1 MKRRIL
7 KGCGRDL
14 ARNFIQANG
23 EQGFRRPR
31 NFVLAGG
38 ARNFTS
44 ADGWQNFTRASG
56 ERNFISV
63 QGGLNFISAGRARN
77 FNFIN
82 NFSFINAARNF
93 TLALAVACILSG
105 CDGGS
110 DAQDREQNAR
120 SEQNFSAGN
129 QGQNF
134 NKSADSSE
142 QNSAQSPVQNSTQ
155 GSVQNSVPH
164 GFESKQK
171 SDLNSTI
178 DELANDAKV
187 LGEALQNLQKKA
199 PEALSDFAAR
209 NVDRT
214 KDLLKQGEAAAREAG
229 KNLDQMGESLQGII
243 KDANESLGKV
253 LEGFG
258 VQLRQEPH
266 GGRSQGSGKSPKER
280 DDRSDYSDDAVGQSF
295 RI

>member
-7 KGCGRDL
+7 KRRGRDS
-14 ARNFIQANG
+14 AQNFIRASG
-23 EQGFRRPR
+23 EPGFGGLR
-31 NFVLAGG
+31 NFVSAGG

-44 ADGWQNFTRASG
+44 AYVG
-56 ERNFISV
+56 RNFIKIGSGQNFISA
-63 QGGLNFISAGRARN
+63 QGRLNFISAGRARN

-82 NFSFINAARNF
+82 DFSFINAARNF
-93 TLALAVACILSG
+93 TLALAASCVLSG

-110 DAQDREQNAR
+110 DAQNREQSAR
-120 SEQNFSAGN
+120 SEQNFSASN
-129 QGQNF
+129 KGQNF
-134 NKSADSSE
+134 NKSADSSG
-142 QNSAQSPVQNSTQ
+142 QNSTQ
-155 GSVQNSVPH
+155 GSVPQ
-164 GFESKQK
+164 GFERKQK

-199 PEALSDFAAR
+199 PEALSDFAVR
-209 NVDRT
+209 NADRIE
-214 KDLLKQGEAAAREAG
+214 DLLKQGEAAAREAG

-258 VQLRQEPH
+258 VQPRQEPR
-266 GGRSQGSGKSPKER
+266 GGRSQER
-280 DDRSDYSDDAVGQSF
+280 DDNSDPEEAAGRQSF

>member
-7 KGCGRDL
+7 KGCGRDS
-14 ARNFIQANG
+14 AQNFI
-23 EQGFRRPR
+23 
-31 NFVLAGG
+31 
-38 ARNFTS
+38 
-44 ADGWQNFTRASG
+44 RASG
-56 ERNFISV
+56 ELGFERERNFV
-63 QGGLNFISAGRARN
+63 SAGSGRN

-82 NFSFINAARNF
+82 DFSFINAARNF
-93 TLALAVACILSG
+93 TLALAAVCILGG
-105 CDGGS
+105 CDGVS
-110 DAQDREQNAR
+110 DAQDREQSTR

-134 NKSADSSE
+134 NKSADSSG
-142 QNSAQSPVQNSTQ
+142 QNSVQSSTQNSTQ
-155 GSVQNSVPH
+155 GSVQNSAPQ

-199 PEALSDFAAR
+199 PEVLSDFAAR
-209 NVDRT
+209 NADRT

-229 KNLDQMGESLQGII
+229 KNLDKMGQSLQGII
-243 KDANESLGKV
+243 KDANESLSKV

-258 VQLRQEPH
+258 VQPRQESR
-266 GGRSQGSGKSPKER
+266 GGRSQER
-280 DDRSDYSDDAVGQSF
+280 DDNSDPEEADGRQSF

>member
-7 KGCGRDL
+7 KGCRRDS
-14 ARNFIQANG
+14 AQNFIRTSG
-23 EQGFRRPR
+23 EQGFERWQ
-31 NFVLAGG
+31 NFDSADG

-44 ADGWQNFTRASG
+44 TQGGQNFIRASDG
-56 ERNFISV
+56 R
-63 QGGLNFISAGRARN
+63 NFISAGRARN

-82 NFSFINAARNF
+82 DFSFISAARNF
-93 TLALAVACILSG
+93 TLALAAACVLGG

-110 DAQDREQNAR
+110 DAQNREKSTR

-134 NKSADSSE
+134 NKSTDSSGRNSVQSST
-142 QNSAQSPVQNSTQ
+142 QNSMQ
-155 GSVQNSVPH
+155 GSTQNSVPQ
-164 GFESKQK
+164 GFESKQN

-187 LGEALQNLQKKA
+187 LGAALQNLQKKA
-199 PEALSDFAAR
+199 PEVLNDFAAR
-209 NVDRT
+209 NADRIE
-214 KDLLKQGEAAAREAG
+214 DLLKQGEAAAREAG
-229 KNLDQMGESLQGII
+229 KNLDQMGQILQGII

-258 VQLRQEPH
+258 VQPRQEPR
-266 GGRSQGSGKSPKER
+266 GGRSQER
-280 DDRSDYSDDAVGQSF
+280 DDNSDPEEAAGRQSF

>member
-14 ARNFIQANG
+14 AHNFI
-23 EQGFRRPR
+23 
-31 NFVLAGG
+31 
-38 ARNFTS
+38 
-44 ADGWQNFTRASG
+44 RASG
-56 ERNFISV
+56 ERGFGRLRNFISAGRRQNFTSAYGGRNFISA

-82 NFSFINAARNF
+82 DFSFISVVRNF
-93 TLALAVACILSG
+93 TLALAAACVLSG

-110 DAQDREQNAR
+110 DAQDREQSAG

-134 NKSADSSE
+134 NKSTDSSR
-142 QNSAQSPVQNSTQ
+142 QNSAQSSILKSTQGSTQNSTQ
-155 GSVQNSVPH
+155 GSVQNSVPQ

-187 LGEALQNLQKKA
+187 LGEALQNLQKKT

-229 KNLDQMGESLQGII
+229 KNLDKMGESLQGII
-243 KDANESLGKV
+243 KDANDSLGKV

-258 VQLRQEPH
+258 VQPRQEQP
-266 GGRSQGSGKSPKER
+266 GGRSQER
-280 DDRSDYSDDAVGQSF
+280 DDNLDPEEAAGRQSF

>member
-14 ARNFIQANG
+14 AQNFIRASG
-23 EQGFRRPR
+23 EPGFGRLR
-31 NFVLAGG
+31 NSVSTGSG
-38 ARNFTS
+38 RNFTS
-44 ADGWQNFTRASG
+44 ADGGQNFTWASDG
-56 ERNFISV
+56 
-63 QGGLNFISAGRARN
+63 QNFISADRVRN

-82 NFSFINAARNF
+82 DFSFISAARNF
-93 TLALAVACILSG
+93 TLALVATCILSG

-110 DAQDREQNAR
+110 DAQDREQSAR

-134 NKSADSSE
+134 NKSTDSSG
-142 QNSAQSPVQNSTQ
+142 QNSAQSPTQNSTQ
-155 GSVQNSVPH
+155 GSVRNSVPQ
-164 GFESKQK
+164 GFEGKQK

-209 NVDRT
+209 NADRT
-214 KDLLKQGEAAAREAG
+214 KDLLKQGEAVAREAG
-229 KNLDQMGESLQGII
+229 KNLDQMGQSLQGII

-253 LEGFG
+253 LESFG
-258 VQLRQEPH
+258 VQPRQEPR
-266 GGRSQGSGKSPKER
+266 GGRLQEH
-280 DDRSDYSDDAVGQSF
+280 DDNLDPEEAAGRQSF

>member
-7 KGCGRDL
+7 KECGRDL
-14 ARNFIQANG
+14 AQNFIRAGG
-23 EQGFRRPR
+23 EQGFGRWR
-31 NFVLAGG
+31 NFDSADG
-38 ARNFTS
+38 ARNFTL
-44 ADGWQNFTRASG
+44 AYGGQNFTRASDG
-56 ERNFISV
+56 RNFISAR
-63 QGGLNFISAGRARN
+63 GGLNFISAGRAR
-77 FNFIN
+77 

-93 TLALAVACILSG
+93 TLALATACVLGG

-110 DAQDREQNAR
+110 DAQNREKSTR
-120 SEQNFSAGN
+120 SEQNFNAGN

-134 NKSADSSE
+134 NKSTDSSGRNSVQSST
-142 QNSAQSPVQNSTQ
+142 QNSMQ
-155 GSVQNSVPH
+155 GSTQNSVPQ

-199 PEALSDFAAR
+199 PEVLNDFAAR
-209 NVDRT
+209 NADRT

-229 KNLDQMGESLQGII
+229 KNLDKMGESLQGII
-243 KDANESLGKV
+243 KDANESIGKV

-258 VQLRQEPH
+258 VQPRQEPR
-266 GGRSQGSGKSPKER
+266 GGRSQEH
-280 DDRSDYSDDAVGQSF
+280 DDNSDPEEAAGRQSF

>member
-14 ARNFIQANG
+14 AQNFIRASG
-23 EQGFRRPR
+23 ELGFRRPR
-31 NFVLAGG
+31 NSVSTDGG
-38 ARNFTS
+38 ARNFIS
-44 ADGWQNFTRASG
+44 AYVGQ
-56 ERNFISV
+56 
-63 QGGLNFISAGRARN
+63 NFISAGRARN

-82 NFSFINAARNF
+82 DFSFINAARNF
-93 TLALAVACILSG
+93 TLALVAACVLSG

-129 QGQNF
+129 QGRNF
-134 NKSADSSE
+134 NKSTDSSG
-142 QNSAQSPVQNSTQ
+142 QNSAQSSTQNSTQ
-155 GSVQNSVPH
+155 GSVRNSVPQ
-164 GFESKQK
+164 GFERKQS

-187 LGEALQNLQKKA
+187 LGEALQNLQKRA
-199 PEALSDFAAR
+199 PEALNDFAAR
-209 NVDRT
+209 NADRIE
-214 KDLLKQGEAAAREAG
+214 DLLKQGEAAAREAG
-229 KNLDQMGESLQGII
+229 KNLDKMGESLQGII
-243 KDANESLGKV
+243 KDANESIGKV

-258 VQLRQEPH
+258 VAPQQEPRS
-266 GGRSQGSGKSPKER
+266 GRSQER
-280 DDRSDYSDDAVGQSF
+280 DGNSELEEATDRQSF

>member
-14 ARNFIQANG
+14 AQNFIRASG
-23 EQGFRRPR
+23 ERGFRRLR
-31 NFVLAGG
+31 NCVLAGG

-44 ADGWQNFTRASG
+44 T
-56 ERNFISV
+56 

-82 NFSFINAARNF
+82 DFSFIDAARNF
-93 TLALAVACILSG
+93 TLALVAACVLGG

-110 DAQDREQNAR
+110 DGQNREQSTR
-120 SEQNFSAGN
+120 SEQNFSASN

-134 NKSADSSE
+134 NKSADGSGQNSVQSSTQNFM
-142 QNSAQSPVQNSTQ
+142 QNSAPQ
-155 GSVQNSVPH
+155 
-164 GFESKQK
+164 GFERKQN

-199 PEALSDFAAR
+199 PEALNDFAAR
-209 NVDRT
+209 NADRT

-229 KNLDQMGESLQGII
+229 KNLDKMGESLQGII
-243 KDANESLGKV
+243 KDANESIGKV

-258 VQLRQEPH
+258 VQPRQGPR
-266 GGRSQGSGKSPKER
+266 GGRSQER
-280 DDRSDYSDDAVGQSF
+280 DDNSDPEEAVDRQSF

>member
-7 KGCGRDL
+7 KGCGGDS
-14 ARNFIQANG
+14 AQNFI
-23 EQGFRRPR
+23 
-31 NFVLAGG
+31 
-38 ARNFTS
+38 
-44 ADGWQNFTRASG
+44 RASG
-56 ERNFISV
+56 ERGFERWQNFDSADGGQNFTSAYVGRNFIKIGSGQNFISA
-63 QGGLNFISAGRARN
+63 QGGLNFISEGRARN
-77 FNFIN
+77 FSFIN
-82 NFSFINAARNF
+82 DFSFLNAARNF
-93 TLALAVACILSG
+93 TLALAAICILGG

-110 DAQDREQNAR
+110 DGQDREQSAR

-134 NKSADSSE
+134 NKSADSSG
-142 QNSAQSPVQNSTQ
+142 QSSTQNSTQ
-155 GSVQNSVPH
+155 GSAPQD
-164 GFESKQK
+164 FERKRN

-187 LGEALQNLQKKA
+187 FGEALQNLQKKA

-209 NVDRT
+209 NADRIE
-214 KDLLKQGEAAAREAG
+214 DLLKQGEAAVREAG
-229 KNLDQMGESLQGII
+229 KNLDKMGESLQGII

-258 VQLRQEPH
+258 VAPQQEPR
-266 GGRSQGSGKSPKER
+266 GGRSQER
-280 DDRSDYSDDAVGQSF
+280 DDRLESDDGSSEQSF

>member
-14 ARNFIQANG
+14 AQNFIRASG
-23 EQGFRRPR
+23 EPGFEREQ
-31 NFVLAGG
+31 NFVSADG

-44 ADGWQNFTRASG
+44 TQGGQNFTRASDG
-56 ERNFISV
+56 
-63 QGGLNFISAGRARN
+63 QNFISAGRARN
-77 FNFIN
+77 FSFIN
-82 NFSFINAARNF
+82 DFSFISAVRNF
-93 TLALAVACILSG
+93 NLALVMACVLSG

-110 DAQDREQNAR
+110 DAQDREQSAR
-120 SEQNFSAGN
+120 SEQNFNAGN

-134 NKSADSSE
+134 NKSADSSG
-142 QNSAQSPVQNSTQ
+142 QNSAQSSTQNSTQ
-155 GSVQNSVPH
+155 GSVRNSVPQ

-199 PEALSDFAAR
+199 PEALNDFAAR
-209 NVDRT
+209 NADRT

-229 KNLDQMGESLQGII
+229 KNLDQMGQSLQGAV

-258 VQLRQEPH
+258 VQPRQEPR

-280 DDRSDYSDDAVGQSF
+280 DDRSDQRDDAGGQSF

>member
-14 ARNFIQANG
+14 AQNFIRASG
-23 EQGFRRPR
+23 EQGFGRLR
-31 NFVLAGG
+31 NSV
-38 ARNFTS
+38 S
-44 ADGWQNFTRASG
+44 ADGGQ
-56 ERNFISV
+56 
-63 QGGLNFISAGRARN
+63 NFISAQDGLNSISASSARN

-82 NFSFINAARNF
+82 DFSFISVARNF
-93 TLALAVACILSG
+93 TLVLAAACVLSG

-110 DAQDREQNAR
+110 DGQDREQSAR
-120 SEQNFSAGN
+120 SEQNFSASN
-129 QGQNF
+129 QGRNF
-134 NKSADSSE
+134 NKSADSSG
-142 QNSAQSPVQNSTQ
+142 QNSAQSSTQNSTQ
-155 GSVQNSVPH
+155 GSVQNSAPQ

-199 PEALSDFAAR
+199 PEALNDFAAR
-209 NVDRT
+209 NADRIE
-214 KDLLKQGEAAAREAG
+214 DLLKQGEAAAREAG

-258 VQLRQEPH
+258 VQPRQEPR
-266 GGRSQGSGKSPKER
+266 GGRSQER
-280 DDRSDYSDDAVGQSF
+280 DDNSDPEEAAGRQSF

>member
-7 KGCGRDL
+7 KGCGGDS
-14 ARNFIQANG
+14 AQNFIRASG
-23 EQGFRRPR
+23 ELGFERWQ
-31 NFVLAGG
+31 NFD
-38 ARNFTS
+38 S
-44 ADGWQNFTRASG
+44 ADGGQNFTRASDR
-56 ERNFISV
+56 RNFIST
-63 QGGLNFISAGRARN
+63 QGGLNFISAGRAR
-77 FNFIN
+77 

-93 TLALAVACILSG
+93 TLALAAICILGG

-110 DAQDREQNAR
+110 DRQDREQSAR

-134 NKSADSSE
+134 NKSADSSG
-142 QNSAQSPVQNSTQ
+142 QSSTQ
-155 GSVQNSVPH
+155 GSLPQ
-164 GFESKQK
+164 GFERKQK

-199 PEALSDFAAR
+199 PEALNDFAAR
-209 NVDRT
+209 NADRIE
-214 KDLLKQGEAAAREAG
+214 DLLKQGEAAAREAG
-229 KNLDQMGESLQGII
+229 KNLDKMGESLQGII
-243 KDANESLGKV
+243 KDANDSLGKV

-258 VQLRQEPH
+258 VAPRQEPR
-266 GGRSQGSGKSPKER
+266 GRRSQER
-280 DDRSDYSDDAVGQSF
+280 DDKSGLEEETDRQSF

>member
-1 MKRRIL
+1 MKRRIS

-14 ARNFIQANG
+14 AQNFI
-23 EQGFRRPR
+23 R
-31 NFVLAGG
+31 
-38 ARNFTS
+38 T
-44 ADGWQNFTRASG
+44 SG
-56 ERNFISV
+56 EPGFKRLRNSVSAGSEQNFIST
-63 QGGLNFISAGRARN
+63 GRARN

-82 NFSFINAARNF
+82 DFSFINAARNF
-93 TLALAVACILSG
+93 TLALVAACVLSG

-129 QGQNF
+129 QGRNF
-134 NKSADSSE
+134 NKSADSSG
-142 QNSAQSPVQNSTQ
+142 QNSMQ
-155 GSVQNSVPH
+155 GSVRNSVPQ
-164 GFESKQK
+164 GFENKQK

-199 PEALSDFAAR
+199 PEVLSDFAAR
-209 NVDRT
+209 NADRT
-214 KDLLKQGEAAAREAG
+214 KDLIKQGEAAAREAG
-229 KNLDQMGESLQGII
+229 KNLDKMGESLQGII
-243 KDANESLGKV
+243 KDANDSLGKV

-258 VQLRQEPH
+258 VQPRQEPR
-266 GGRSQGSGKSPKER
+266 GGHSQER
-280 DDRSDYSDDAVGQSF
+280 DDNSDSEEAAGKQSF

>member
-7 KGCGRDL
+7 KECGRDL
-14 ARNFIQANG
+14 AQNFI
-23 EQGFRRPR
+23 
-31 NFVLAGG
+31 
-38 ARNFTS
+38 
-44 ADGWQNFTRASG
+44 RASG
-56 ERNFISV
+56 EPGFKRLRNFISTGSG
-63 QGGLNFISAGRARN
+63 QNFISADRARN
-77 FNFIN
+77 F
-82 NFSFINAARNF
+82 SFISAVRNF
-93 TLALAVACILSG
+93 TLALAAACVLSG

-209 NVDRT
+209 NADRIE
-214 KDLLKQGEAAAREAG
+214 DLLKQGEAAAREAG
-229 KNLDQMGESLQGII
+229 KNLDQMGQSLQGII

-266 GGRSQGSGKSPKER
+266 GGRSQERDEHPQPDDGSGR
-280 DDRSDYSDDAVGQSF
+280 QSF

>member
-14 ARNFIQANG
+14 AQNFIRASG
-23 EQGFRRPR
+23 ELGFEREQ
-31 NFVLAGG
+31 NFVSVGS

-44 ADGWQNFTRASG
+44 TYGGQNFTRDSDG
-56 ERNFISV
+56 RNFISA
-63 QGGLNFISAGRARN
+63 QGGLNFISECRARN

-82 NFSFINAARNF
+82 DFSFINAARNF
-93 TLALAVACILSG
+93 TLALAAICILGG

-110 DAQDREQNAR
+110 DGQDREQGAR
-120 SEQNFSAGN
+120 SEQNFSASN

-134 NKSADSSE
+134 NKSADRSGQSST
-142 QNSAQSPVQNSTQ
+142 QNSMPQD
-155 GSVQNSVPH
+155 
-164 GFESKQK
+164 FESKQ
-171 SDLNSTI
+171 SYDLNSTI

-199 PEALSDFAAR
+199 PEVLNDFAAR

-214 KDLLKQGEAAAREAG
+214 KDLLKQGEVAAHEAG
-229 KNLDQMGESLQGII
+229 KNLDKMGKSLQGII
-243 KDANESLGKV
+243 KDANESIGKV

-258 VQLRQEPH
+258 VAPQQEPR
-266 GGRSQGSGKSPKER
+266 GGRSQER
-280 DDRSDYSDDAVGQSF
+280 DDNSDPEEAVDRQSF

>member
-7 KGCGRDL
+7 KGCGGDS
-14 ARNFIQANG
+14 AQNFI
-23 EQGFRRPR
+23 
-31 NFVLAGG
+31 
-38 ARNFTS
+38 
-44 ADGWQNFTRASG
+44 RASG
-56 ERNFISV
+56 ERGF
-63 QGGLNFISAGRARN
+63 GRW
-77 FNFIN
+77 
-82 NFSFINAARNF
+82 RNF
-93 TLALAVACILSG
+93 TLALAAICILGG

-110 DAQDREQNAR
+110 DGQDREQSTR

-134 NKSADSSE
+134 NKSADSSG
-142 QNSAQSPVQNSTQ
+142 QSSTQNSTQ
-155 GSVQNSVPH
+155 GYVQNSALQ
-164 GFESKQK
+164 GFERKQN

-199 PEALSDFAAR
+199 PEALNDFAAR
-209 NVDRT
+209 NADRT

-229 KNLDQMGESLQGII
+229 KNLDKMGQSLQGII
-243 KDANESLGKV
+243 KDANESLGEV

-258 VQLRQEPH
+258 VQPRQEPRGEH
-266 GGRSQGSGKSPKER
+266 SQER
-280 DDRSDYSDDAVGQSF
+280 DDNSDPEEAAGRQSF

>member
-7 KGCGRDL
+7 KGCGGDL
-14 ARNFIQANG
+14 AQNFIRASG
-23 EQGFRRPR
+23 ERGFEREQ
-31 NFVLAGG
+31 NFVSVGS

-44 ADGWQNFTRASG
+44 TYGGQNFTRDSDG
-56 ERNFISV
+56 RNFIST

-77 FNFIN
+77 F
-82 NFSFINAARNF
+82 SLINAARNF
-93 TLALAVACILSG
+93 TLALVAACVLGG

-110 DAQDREQNAR
+110 DAQNREKSAR
-120 SEQNFSAGN
+120 SEQNFNAGN

-134 NKSADSSE
+134 NKSADSSG
-142 QNSAQSPVQNSTQ
+142 QSSTQNSTQ
-155 GSVQNSVPH
+155 GYVQNSAPQ

-187 LGEALQNLQKKA
+187 LGEALQNLRKKA
-199 PEALSDFAAR
+199 PEVLNDFAAR
-209 NVDRT
+209 NADRIE
-214 KDLLKQGEAAAREAG
+214 DLIKQGEAAAHDLG
-229 KNLDQMGESLQGII
+229 KNLDQMGQSLQGII
-243 KDANESLGKV
+243 KDANESIGKV

-258 VQLRQEPH
+258 VQPRQEPL
-266 GGRSQGSGKSPKER
+266 GGRSQER
-280 DDRSDYSDDAVGQSF
+280 DDNSGLEEATDRQSF

>member
-1 MKRRIL
+1 MQ
-7 KGCGRDL
+7 
-14 ARNFIQANG
+14 NFIRASG
-23 EQGFRRPR
+23 ERGFERER
-31 NFVLAGG
+31 NFVSAEG

-44 ADGWQNFTRASG
+44 TQGGQNFTRASDG
-56 ERNFISV
+56 RNFISA
-63 QGGLNFISAGRARN
+63 QGGLNFISEGRARN

-82 NFSFINAARNF
+82 DFSFINAARNF
-93 TLALAVACILSG
+93 TLALAAACILSG

-110 DAQDREQNAR
+110 DAQNREQSAR

-129 QGQNF
+129 QGRNF
-134 NKSADSSE
+134 NKSADSSG
-142 QNSAQSPVQNSTQ
+142 QNSAQ
-155 GSVQNSVPH
+155 NSVPQ

-199 PEALSDFAAR
+199 PEALNDFAAR
-209 NVDRT
+209 NADRT

-229 KNLDQMGESLQGII
+229 KNFDQMGRSLQGII

-258 VQLRQEPH
+258 VQPRQEPR
-266 GGRSQGSGKSPKER
+266 GGRSQER
-280 DDRSDYSDDAVGQSF
+280 DDNSDPEEAAGRQSF

>member
-7 KGCGRDL
+7 KGCGGDSAQNFIR
-14 ARNFIQANG
+14 ASGERGFGRWRNFT
-23 EQGFRRPR
+23 
-31 NFVLAGG
+31 LAGS

-44 ADGWQNFTRASG
+44 AYGERNFTRASG
-56 ERNFISV
+56 RQNFISA
-63 QGGLNFISAGRARN
+63 QDGRNFISAGRAR
-77 FNFIN
+77 

-93 TLALAVACILSG
+93 TLALAAICILSG

-110 DAQDREQNAR
+110 DAQNHEQSAR

-129 QGQNF
+129 QGQN
-134 NKSADSSE
+134 
-142 QNSAQSPVQNSTQ
+142 SAQSSTQNSTQ
-155 GSVQNSVPH
+155 GSMQNSVPQC
-164 GFESKQK
+164 FESKQK

-199 PEALSDFAAR
+199 PEALNDFAAR
-209 NVDRT
+209 NADRIE
-214 KDLLKQGEAAAREAG
+214 DLLKQGEAAAREAG
-229 KNLDQMGESLQGII
+229 KNLDKMGESLQGII

-258 VQLRQEPH
+258 VQPRQEPR
-266 GGRSQGSGKSPKER
+266 GGRSQEH
-280 DDRSDYSDDAVGQSF
+280 DDNSEPEEAAGRQSF

>member
-7 KGCGRDL
+7 KGCGGDS
-14 ARNFIQANG
+14 AQNFIRASG
-23 EQGFRRPR
+23 ERGFGRLQNFDSTQG
-31 NFVLAGG
+31 G
-38 ARNFTS
+38 
-44 ADGWQNFTRASG
+44 QNFTRASDG
-56 ERNFISV
+56 RNFISA
-63 QGGLNFISAGRARN
+63 QGGLNFISEGRARN

-82 NFSFINAARNF
+82 DFSFINAARNF
-93 TLALAVACILSG
+93 TLALAAACILSG

-110 DAQDREQNAR
+110 DAQNREQSAR

-129 QGQNF
+129 QGRNF
-134 NKSADSSE
+134 NKSADSSG
-142 QNSAQSPVQNSTQ
+142 QNSAQ
-155 GSVQNSVPH
+155 NSVPQ

-199 PEALSDFAAR
+199 PEALNDFAAR
-209 NVDRT
+209 NADRT

-229 KNLDQMGESLQGII
+229 KNLDQMGQSLQGII

-258 VQLRQEPH
+258 VQPRQEPR
-266 GGRSQGSGKSPKER
+266 GGRSQER
-280 DDRSDYSDDAVGQSF
+280 DDNSDPEEAAGRQSF

>member
-7 KGCGRDL
+7 KGCGGDS
-14 ARNFIQANG
+14 AQNFIRASG
-23 EQGFRRPR
+23 ERGFERWQ
-31 NFVLAGG
+31 NFDSAEG

-44 ADGWQNFTRASG
+44 TQGGQNFTRASDG
-56 ERNFISV
+56 RNFISA

-82 NFSFINAARNF
+82 DFSFINAARNF
-93 TLALAVACILSG
+93 TLALATACVLSG

-110 DAQDREQNAR
+110 DAQDREQSAR
-120 SEQNFSAGN
+120 SEQNFNAGN
-129 QGQNF
+129 QGRNF
-134 NKSADSSE
+134 NKSADSLG
-142 QNSAQSPVQNSTQ
+142 QSST
-155 GSVQNSVPH
+155 QNSVPQ

-199 PEALSDFAAR
+199 PEALNDFAAR
-209 NVDRT
+209 NADRIE
-214 KDLLKQGEAAAREAG
+214 DLLKQGEAAAREAG
-229 KNLDQMGESLQGII
+229 KNLDKMGQSLQGII
-243 KDANESLGKV
+243 KDANDSLGKV

-258 VQLRQEPH
+258 VQPRQELR
-266 GGRSQGSGKSPKER
+266 GGRSQERDEHPQPDDGSGR
-280 DDRSDYSDDAVGQSF
+280 QSF

>member
-1 MKRRIL
+1 MKRLIL

-14 ARNFIQANG
+14 AQKFIRASG
-23 EQGFRRPR
+23 EPGFGRLR
-31 NFVLAGG
+31 NFVSAGSG
-38 ARNFTS
+38 QNFTS
-44 ADGWQNFTRASG
+44 AYVGQNFIKIGSG
-56 ERNFISV
+56 QNFISA
-63 QGGLNFISAGRARN
+63 QDGLNFISAGRARN
-77 FNFIN
+77 FSFIN
-82 NFSFINAARNF
+82 DFSFLNAARNF
-93 TLALAVACILSG
+93 TLALVATCVLGG

-110 DAQDREQNAR
+110 DAQNREQSAR

-134 NKSADSSE
+134 NKSTDSSGRNSVQSST
-142 QNSAQSPVQNSTQ
+142 QNSMQ
-155 GSVQNSVPH
+155 GSTQNSVPQ

-187 LGEALQNLQKKA
+187 LGEALQKLQKKA

-209 NVDRT
+209 NANRT

-229 KNLDQMGESLQGII
+229 KNLDKMGQSLQGII

-258 VQLRQEPH
+258 AQPRQELR
-266 GGRSQGSGKSPKER
+266 GGRSQER
-280 DDRSDYSDDAVGQSF
+280 DDNSDPEEAAGRQSF

>member
-7 KGCGRDL
+7 KGCGCDSVQ
-14 ARNFIQANG
+14 NFI
-23 EQGFRRPR
+23 
-31 NFVLAGG
+31 
-38 ARNFTS
+38 
-44 ADGWQNFTRASG
+44 RASG
-56 ERNFISV
+56 ELGFGRLRNSV
-63 QGGLNFISAGRARN
+63 SAGSEQNFISAYVGRNFIKIGSEQNFISADRARN

-82 NFSFINAARNF
+82 DFSFISVARNF
-93 TLALAVACILSG
+93 TLALAAACVLGG

-110 DAQDREQNAR
+110 DAQNREQSAR

-129 QGQNF
+129 QGRNF
-134 NKSADSSE
+134 NKSTDGSGQS
-142 QNSAQSPVQNSTQ
+142 SAQSSTQNSTQ
-155 GSVQNSVPH
+155 GSMQNSVPQC
-164 GFESKQK
+164 FESKQK

-199 PEALSDFAAR
+199 PEALNDFAAR
-209 NVDRT
+209 NADRIE
-214 KDLLKQGEAAAREAG
+214 DLLKQGEAAAREAG
-229 KNLDQMGESLQGII
+229 KNLDKMGESLQGII

-258 VQLRQEPH
+258 VQPRQEPR
-266 GGRSQGSGKSPKER
+266 GGRSQEH
-280 DDRSDYSDDAVGQSF
+280 DDNSEPEEAAGRQSF

>member
-7 KGCGRDL
+7 KGCVRDL
-14 ARNFIQANG
+14 AHNFIRASG
-23 EQGFRRPR
+23 ELGFGRPR
-31 NFVLAGG
+31 NFVSAGG

-44 ADGWQNFTRASG
+44 TQGGQNFTRASDG
-56 ERNFISV
+56 RNFISA
-63 QGGLNFISAGRARN
+63 QGGLNFISECRARN

-82 NFSFINAARNF
+82 DFSFINAARNF
-93 TLALAVACILSG
+93 TLALAAICILGG

-110 DAQDREQNAR
+110 DGQDREQSAR

-134 NKSADSSE
+134 NKSADNSGQSSA
-142 QNSAQSPVQNSTQ
+142 QNSMQ
-155 GSVQNSVPH
+155 GSAPQ

-199 PEALSDFAAR
+199 PEVLSDFAAR
-209 NVDRT
+209 NMDRT

-229 KNLDQMGESLQGII
+229 KNLDKMGESLQGII
-243 KDANESLGKV
+243 KDANDSLGKV

-258 VQLRQEPH
+258 VQPRQEQP
-266 GGRSQGSGKSPKER
+266 GGRSQER
-280 DDRSDYSDDAVGQSF
+280 DDNSDPEEAVDRQSF

>member
-7 KGCGRDL
+7 KRRGRDS
-14 ARNFIQANG
+14 AQNFIRASG
-23 EQGFRRPR
+23 EPGFGGLRH
-31 NFVLAGG
+31 FVSAGG

-44 ADGWQNFTRASG
+44 AYVG
-56 ERNFISV
+56 RNFIKIGSGQNFISA
-63 QGGLNFISAGRARN
+63 QGRLNFISAGRARN

-82 NFSFINAARNF
+82 DFSFINAARNF
-93 TLALAVACILSG
+93 TLALAASCVLSG

-110 DAQDREQNAR
+110 DAQNREQSAR
-120 SEQNFSAGN
+120 SEQNFSASN
-129 QGQNF
+129 KGQNF
-134 NKSADSSE
+134 NKSADSSG
-142 QNSAQSPVQNSTQ
+142 QNSTQ
-155 GSVQNSVPH
+155 GSVPQ
-164 GFESKQK
+164 GFERKQK

-199 PEALSDFAAR
+199 PEALSDFAVR
-209 NVDRT
+209 NADRIE
-214 KDLLKQGEAAAREAG
+214 DLLKQGEAAAREAG
-229 KNLDQMGESLQGII
+229 KNLDQMGQSLQGII

-258 VQLRQEPH
+258 VQPRQEPR
-266 GGRSQGSGKSPKER
+266 GGRSQER
-280 DDRSDYSDDAVGQSF
+280 DDNSDPEEAAGRQSF